1 MLVFF
6 EKFFL
11 FCFCFGVYRR
21 CGGLNF
27 LVFCVLS
34 SVFLCV
40 GGEIFLKCLWLKHN
54 KTPFVCAWGWWFLL
68 SLTLFFWVAC
78 LWWLGFWCAWALAR
92 LGFGWWLSIIG
103 GLARVSV
110 GVGFK
115 LSGGLGWLF
124 AFRLSVALKMRL
136 RGVGLGCLWWL
147 LLARWGWWFCCCWLV
162 VSFGCLWVGGFVTT
176 RHGLIFCFF
185 VCLFICFFEGYIRY
199 PRGYYFEILSQL
211 LLIVN

>member
-136 RGVGLGCLWWL
+136 RGVGLGCLVVALGSVGLVVL
-147 LLARWGWWFCCCWLV
+147 LLLVGGVVWVSVGWWFCYYSARINFL
-162 VSFGCLWVGGFVTT
+162 
-176 RHGLIFCFF
+176 FF
-185 VCLFICFFEGYIRY
+185 CLFVYLFF
-199 PRGYYFEILSQL
+199 
-211 LLIVN
+211 